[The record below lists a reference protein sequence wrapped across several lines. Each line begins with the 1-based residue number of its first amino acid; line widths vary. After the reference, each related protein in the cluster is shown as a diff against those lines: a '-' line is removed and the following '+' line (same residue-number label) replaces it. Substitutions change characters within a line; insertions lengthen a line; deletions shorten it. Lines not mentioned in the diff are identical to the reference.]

1 MGLDIPDGTPNR
13 GPGMMALCILLLV
26 LTTFMTVIRVVSK
39 VITKQSW
46 WWDDWF
52 ALLSWP
58 AEVVVISLLLAWI
71 TLGFGLHEKFIAIQ
85 NPSYLVQGA
94 KYFYAAV
101 LFFDTSICLPK
112 ISALFFYARVFNAP
126 NKTLRVH
133 LWILGALVAGWLLS
147 AYFVTIWQ
155 CDPVAKA
162 WDPTIPG
169 KCVNTYA
176 WYTATATISCAIDM
190 WILIIPIPL
199 IWRLNSSL
207 RRRIYLLAAFLLTY
221 SVIVVSIG
229 RMIATTQLIPK
240 VNEDETWWLP
250 VYLYWAILEGSLS
263 IISISVPN
271 AIALVKHFQAPRKSS
286 IESKTKLSKLTPG
299 YVLSQSQNYASI
311 HGGGTSISDASDN
324 LELVQTRDGDVEM
337 APGNIRVKTNIH
349 VH

>member
-52 ALLSWP
+52 ALLSW
-58 AEVVVISLLLAWI
+58 VDLRSLLLRSR
-71 TLGFGLHEKFIAIQ
+71 LQ
-85 NPSYLVQGA
+85 
-94 KYFYAAV
+94 
-101 LFFDTSICLPK
+101 
-112 ISALFFYARVFNAP
+112 RP

-337 APGNIRVKTNIH
+337 APGEYSRQNEYSRPLIPL
-349 VH
+349 VHLLPKSCVFLLFLGPSCKPRICWP